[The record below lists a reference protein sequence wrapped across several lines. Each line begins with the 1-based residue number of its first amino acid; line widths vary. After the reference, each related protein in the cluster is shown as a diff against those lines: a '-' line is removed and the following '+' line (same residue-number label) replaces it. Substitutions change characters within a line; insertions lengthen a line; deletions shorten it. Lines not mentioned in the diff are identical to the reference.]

1 MTEPG
6 PGEYGVCPD
15 HRPAPGRVTAV
26 VDVGGYY
33 GRPETEVDE
42 EHVGRLIAAAL
53 VHCVPC
59 QSHALDA
66 IDSQPVTVASILD
79 RALYVVIKTFGGVP
93 VFLTDATAASGYSL
107 PTRMA
112 TGAAVGLPG
121 GPAALFEVVE
131 SCSPEQRREIALD
144 ALHMLVGYFSLAPD
158 AVAGVMMKGR
168 EHR

>member
-1 MTEPG
+1 MTA

-33 GRPETEVDE
+33 GRPETVVDE
-42 EHVGRLIAAAL
+42 EQVNRLVAAAL
-53 VHCVPC
+53 VRCVQC

-66 IDSQPVTVASILD
+66 IDSQPVTVASVLD
-79 RALYVVIKTFGGVP
+79 RAVYVVIKTCGGVP
-93 VFLTDATAASGYSL
+93 GFLTDATAVSGYSL

-112 TGAAVGLPG
+112 IGAAVGRPG

-144 ALHMLVGYFSLAPD
+144 ALHMLVGYFSLSPD
-158 AVAGVMMKGR
+158 AIAGVMTKGR
-168 EHR
+168 ERR